1 LYNTENDIIGFCAII
16 HFPHPKKNNIVK
28 CHRIVILPDYQG
40 IGLGSMMLSEIG
52 KLYKNKRYDLYI
64 TTTLKNFAKSLSKSK
79 KFVCSRCSIVK
90 PSNSSKAKI
99 ARNLRKVKTATL
111 AYIGG

>member
-1 LYNTENDIIGFCAII
+1 LYNTENDIIGLCAII

-28 CHRIVILPDYQG
+28 YHRIVILPDYQG

-79 KFVCSRCSIVK
+79 KFVCIRCNIAK
-90 PSNSSKAKI
+90 PSKSCLATIAKK
-99 ARNLRKVKTATL
+99 LRKVKTATL